1 MTIFVWKEA
10 SLASGYGAKI
20 VISGLGSSYPP
31 CYSLDF
37 FFGFPRLVNCQM
49 VCLRPVRTFARCLFT
64 MFASINSL
72 TPKISIVI
80 LLTDCGTILMILDLR
95 ICYWMIIP

>member
-1 MTIFVWKEA
+1 MIIFVWKEA

-37 FFGFPRLVNCQM
+37 FFRFSPPCKLPNGLPPTSKDFC
-49 VCLRPVRTFARCLFT
+49 T
-64 MFASINSL
+64 MFIYDVCVN
-72 TPKISIVI
+72 
-80 LLTDCGTILMILDLR
+80 
-95 ICYWMIIP
+95 

>member
-37 FFGFPRLVNCQM
+37 FFRFSPPCKLPNGLP
-49 VCLRPVRTFARCLFT
+49 RPVRTFARCLFT

-72 TPKISIVI
+72 SPKISIVI
-80 LLTDCGTILMILDLR
+80 LLTDCGTILIILDLR